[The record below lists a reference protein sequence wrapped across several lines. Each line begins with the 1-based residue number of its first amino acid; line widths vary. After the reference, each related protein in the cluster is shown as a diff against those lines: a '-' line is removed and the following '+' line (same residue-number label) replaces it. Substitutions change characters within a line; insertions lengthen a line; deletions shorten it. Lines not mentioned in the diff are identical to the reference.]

1 MNGAPTGNYS
11 KHVGS
16 KTTFRVVNN
25 RAWTDGLGALSESD
39 DEVFILH
46 GLFSR
51 EIFKEMRFGLP
62 RALKR
67 NGTNPI
73 FPFRSVRFS
82 TNGTS
87 ARAGAGKADGK
98 GDGGTS
104 GRKREE
110 SEGDT
115 QSRGGPISRTGALN
129 ESHGWGDEDRG
140 DDETG
145 NQRGGAIGAE
155 DEVEWTPPLPNPVLF
170 MDVPSATVGN
180 AEGTGFRALQLAQSV
195 CQEVHLYGYSV
206 DVGYKTWGKYFT
218 QDGPGHLPLLGI
230 MYYQVL
236 ECLGVSPRP
245 VLILFSAPFECAFPV
260 TSCLTQGFR
269 SQLTRSS

>member
-1 MNGAPTGNYS
+1 LIGNSADLLKAEAGAEIDGHDAVFRMNGAPTGNYS
-11 KHVGS
+11 KHVGR

-39 DEVFILH
+39 DEVFTLH

-62 RALKR
+62 RAHKA
-67 NGTNPI
+67 
-73 FPFRSVRFS
+73 
-82 TNGTS
+82 NGTS
-87 ARAGAGKADGK
+87 ARAGAEK
-98 GDGGTS
+98 GDGREGGAS
-104 GRKREE
+104 GRKLEE
-110 SEGDT
+110 SESDT
-115 QSRGGPISRTGALN
+115 RSRGDQINWNGALDGR
-129 ESHGWGDEDRG
+129 HGGGDEDRG
-140 DDETG
+140 EDEAGPSQTRDG
-145 NQRGGAIGAE
+145 NAGGGAIGAE

-236 ECLGVSPRP
+236 ECLGVSPKSLNP
-245 VLILFSAPFECAFPV
+245 KPPSICGSH
-260 TSCLTQGFR
+260 
-269 SQLTRSS
+269 